1 MLIPDFVGGADE
13 KASYPIGGNEAFVLG
28 DSSKVGP
35 QGKVKTVDIAME
47 WAQVTTD
54 VYAYDAI
61 INTREQAA
69 AGGVG
74 IDAIAYKADVLRK
87 KLALEKEQAIATLLL
102 ATGSY
107 GSGANYNALSGT
119 TAWNKTGGKAVTDL
133 VTARDAVRKYA
144 RTLENAVAWF
154 GPQAWLDF
162 TLNAEVRTLVQYTSG
177 ANPSNFAIKATIQ
190 PDLISAILGIPV
202 VIGNMGKATSAATDP
217 TTDVWTDS
225 AGIVLT
231 GGNDAFG
238 MRFALN
244 VMAQG
249 FPATTQWFD
258 EDYGA
263 KGANKVKQAD
273 SWKLTVVKNT
283 AAYLISDT
291 NQ

>member
-1 MLIPDFVGGADE
+1 MLLDQRVDASGGELLPRVRVELRGQSHDRVVDACLDQRFHVGQHG
-13 KASYPIGGNEAFVLG
+13 
-28 DSSKVGP
+28 
-35 QGKVKTVDIAME
+35 Q
-47 WAQVTTD
+47 
-54 VYAYDAI
+54 
-61 INTREQAA
+61 
-69 AGGVG
+69 
-74 IDAIAYKADVLRK
+74 
-87 KLALEKEQAIATLLL
+87 
-102 ATGSY
+102 
-107 GSGANYNALSGT
+107 
-119 TAWNKTGGKAVTDL
+119 
-133 VTARDAVRKYA
+133 TARDAVRKYA